1 MTTATIT
8 ALNFPPLPLVQVNH
22 VSYAVRSPLITARFF
37 EKVLGF
43 KRLRR
48 PLSFETTFD
57 GAWLCGLG
65 MEIHLIQE
73 TENAPPS
80 PPSSPTASNNNTL
93 DPRANHI
100 SFLTEN
106 IDDVILALKCRNV
119 AFQEFAPDNIRQLF
133 FKEPASDILIEIS
146 DNPKCWTQYV

>member
-1 MTTATIT
+1 MTPATIT

-22 VSYAVRSPLITARFF
+22 VSYAVPSPLITARFF

-48 PLSFETTFD
+48 PLSFETDFD

-65 MEIHLIQE
+65 MEVHLIQE
-73 TENAPPS
+73 TENAPS
-80 PPSSPTASNNNTL
+80 PPSSPTTKTL

-106 IDDVILALKCRNV
+106 IDTVIVALKRRNV
-119 AFQEFAPDNIRQLF
+119 SFEEFAPDDIRQLF
-133 FKEPASDILIEIS
+133 FKEPSSGILIEIS
-146 DNPKCWTQYV
+146 DNPKC